1 MSVAIEITD
10 LWKGFPMNRDRPG
23 FKESLLR
30 LPRLLFAGRKH
41 RYWALQGVDLTIRQG
56 ERVGIIGKNG
66 AGKSTL
72 LSIMLGAVKPT
83 RGAIDVHQLPTPMLG
98 LGAGFNRELTG
109 RENIYLNAILLGLT
123 HRQVKE
129 RFDDIVEFS
138 ELAEFIDMPI
148 RTYSNGMLVRL
159 GFSIAL
165 HIDPQLLLLDEV
177 LQVGD
182 EGFRKKSG
190 DAMRNRLSED
200 VTAVIVSHSLQLIR
214 DLCQRVIWLHKG
226 RIKADGAPGDVL
238 GQYKRFSESLSV
250 SLKRETQA

>member
-1 MSVAIEITD
+1 MSIAIEIKD

-23 FKESLLR
+23 FKESMLR
-30 LPRLLFAGRKH
+30 LPRLLLGGRRR
-41 RYWALQGVDLTIRQG
+41 RYWALRGVGLTIRQG

-72 LSIMLGAVKPT
+72 LSIMLGAIKPT
-83 RGAIDVHQLPTPMLG
+83 RGAIDVYQFPTPMLG

-123 HRQVKE
+123 RREVKE

-138 ELAEFIDMPI
+138 ELSEFIDMPI

-177 LQVGD
+177 LRVGD

-190 DAMRNRLSED
+190 DAMLHRLSKD

-226 RIKADGAPGDVL
+226 QVKADGAPEDVL
-238 GQYKRFSESLSV
+238 RQYRQFSEGLNV
-250 SLKRETQA
+250 SLAREGPA